1 MGCSRFSKKGRC
13 ASIFVIW
20 CISGGLCK
28 LRSSK
33 CFVFVGKASINWEPL
48 FSLYK
53 PQVFHQGIFNLL
65 QVNSYESKLNSAGE
79 VSIPVAS
86 LAQAPVIKKDMVIV
100 KRFQKT
106 VHVEVKSVI
115 FGSFFN
121 TNLIFFKLWH
131 FPGASFIYLA
141 LNTSLKC
148 IIFML
153 YNRGKMEI
161 LWVKNFAGTG
171 IWTHN
176 CPTSSS

>member
-1 MGCSRFSKKGRC
+1 M
-13 ASIFVIW
+13 
-20 CISGGLCK
+20 
-28 LRSSK
+28 
-33 CFVFVGKASINWEPL
+33 
-48 FSLYK
+48 
-53 PQVFHQGIFNLL
+53 L

-106 VHVEVKSVI
+106 VHVEVKSII

-121 TNLIFFKLWH
+121 TNLIFFKLWR

-161 LWVKNFAGTG
+161 LWVF
-171 IWTHN
+171 
-176 CPTSSS
+176 